1 MTSRHTKAV
10 ETQGNI
16 DMDLSTRINR
26 RAFASQA
33 ATGISLSLPMI
44 LSPTARKVLA
54 APAPSDRVNIG
65 VIGVGDFGRRQHLGK
80 LLLPNPRV
88 QVAAVCDVDQFH
100 REQAAID
107 VLTHSKRRVSLY
119 KDFRNLLDRKD
130 IDAVVI
136 ATPDHWHA
144 LIALAAIEAGKDV
157 YCEKPLT
164 WSIDEG
170 KALVAAARRYG
181 TVFQTGS
188 QQRSDQYYFRQARD
202 LVHRGAIGDLQRI
215 VTHLGAGSSRGTMV
229 APQTPPAN
237 LDWNFW
243 LGPAPY
249 VDYTPERCHYSF
261 RRFADYSGGRLTDH
275 GAHQHDIVQWIIGAD
290 GSGPTHVEGTGT
302 FEESGLYDTLWKFE
316 VKFVYG
322 AHGNVELTTTSDPSP
337 HGGVIEIYGS
347 RGHISVS
354 RQRIRADDS
363 SILQGPTGPEDYR
376 SRLHESYVCH
386 YTNWLDCIQSRQ
398 RPVCDVE
405 IGHRG
410 ATISHLANIAAR
422 LQRPLRWDPVQEKFP
437 DDDPANRLLG
447 RAMRG
452 MWSL

>member
-1 MTSRHTKAV
+1 MTNA
-10 ETQGNI
+10 
-16 DMDLSTRINR
+16 TRINR
-26 RAFASQA
+26 RTFVRRTAGGMVLAMPALASSAALGQA
-33 ATGISLSLPMI
+33 
-44 LSPTARKVLA
+44 A
-54 APAPSDRVNIG
+54 APAPSDRITVG

-88 QVAAVCDVDQFH
+88 RVAAVCDVDQFH
-100 REQAAID
+100 REQAGLD
-107 VLTHSKRRVSLY
+107 VLAQTGKPVDLY
-119 KDFRNLLDRKD
+119 KDFRDLLDRRD

-144 LIALAAIEAGKDV
+144 LIAQAAIEAGKDV

-188 QQRSDQYYFRQARD
+188 QQRSDSYYFRQAHD
-202 LVHRGAIGDLQRI
+202 LVRRGAIGKLLK
-215 VTHLGAGSSRGTMV
+215 VTTHLGRGGGGKHMP
-229 APQTPPAN
+229 AQTPPPN

-249 VDYTPERCHYSF
+249 ADYTPDRCHYSF
-261 RRFADYSGGRLTDH
+261 RGFADYSGGKLTDH
-275 GAHQHDIVQWIIGAD
+275 GAHHHDIVQWIVGAD

-302 FEESGLYDTLWKFE
+302 FDENGPSDVPRTFEIKFIYGLHD
-316 VKFVYG
+316 G
-322 AHGNVELTTTSDPSP
+322 VELTTTSEASP
-337 HGGVIEIYGS
+337 HGGLIELYGS

-354 RQRIRADDS
+354 RQRIRAEDP
-363 SILQGPTGPEDYR
+363 SILQGETGPEEYR
-376 SRLHESYVCH
+376 PRLQESYVRH
-386 YTNWLDCIQSRQ
+386 YANWLDCIQSRQ
-398 RPVCDVE
+398 RPLCDVE
-405 IGHRG
+405 MGHRG
-410 ATISHLANIAAR
+410 ATVSHLANIAVR
-422 LQRPLRWDPVQEKFP
+422 LQRPLAWDPVQEKFP

-452 MWSL
+452 TWRL